1 MLVCS
6 IGIIVYNEE
15 KNIGRL
21 LDALLRQELHEIEIA
36 EIVVVS
42 SACRDR
48 TDDIVRDF
56 ARRDPRIRLIE
67 QKEREGKSS
76 AINLWLQSVADG
88 VDVCVMES
96 GDTIPQSDTVEKLV
110 LPFRDLDVGMTGAH
124 PIPVNS
130 PDTFIG
136 FAVHL
141 LWRLHHEIALE
152 SPKLGEMVAFRN
164 VVSSIP
170 PESAVDEASIE
181 VAIRKAGLRL
191 VYVPEAYL
199 TNKGPENVR
208 DFFKQRRRIAA
219 GHLWL
224 REHYDYH
231 VSTQSPGKI
240 FSTLL
245 RCVPISGIRDL
256 VWMAGTIFLE
266 GLARLVGKYDYCV
279 KKKNPFK
286 WEIAESTKE
295 VIKH

>member
-21 LDALLRQELHEIEIA
+21 LDALLRQELHEVEIA

-56 ARRDPRIRLIE
+56 ARRDPRIRLIVQE
-67 QKEREGKSS
+67 EREGKSS
-76 AINLWLQSVADG
+76 AINLWLRSVGGG

-96 GDTIPQSDTVEKLV
+96 GDTIPHPDTVEKLV
-110 LPFRDLDVGMTGAH
+110 LPFRALDVGMTGTH

-141 LWRLHHEIALE
+141 LWRLHHEIALQ

-164 VVSSIP
+164 IVSAIP

-181 VAIRKAGLRL
+181 VEIRKAGLRL